1 VKKVADDTSLAR
13 LFGLLKAHNSNLDDL
28 LHVQTESEF
37 IAATEVAIE
46 RAMKK
51 IENGSKEY
59 STLSEPGLSHLL
71 ADFLDLMG
79 WRATA
84 ETNNNGHVD
93 VVDRETPSSGTG
105 DTLGECKMHDGYQHH
120 VDGCAQLLG
129 YCTGRERRAF
139 CMDFI
144 DSAGGLQEDEAAP
157 QGHGQEATSQAEGC
171 GGRSRQ
177 SSGAFRHGARPR
189 QPGRW
194 WRSCTSGARCRSR
207 EGWTWWCRRSCG
219 RSGDSAPRCWPR
231 TLASGGREHREIAHA
246 AAPDS
251 AGLPRPL
258 S

>member
-1 VKKVADDTSLAR
+1 MKKVADDTSLAR

-59 STLSEPGLSHLL
+59 SKLSEPGLSHLL

-93 VVDRETPSSGTG
+93 VVVEDAFERHWRY
-105 DTLGECKMHDGYQHH
+105 LGECKMHDGYQHH
-120 VDGCAQLLG
+120 VNGCEQLLG

-139 CMDFI
+139 CMDFF
-144 DSAGGLQEDEAAP
+144 DSAGAFKKMKQLRRDMDKKRPLKQKAAGSDHAILGAFLT
-157 QGHGQEATSQAEGC
+157 GHDHG
-171 GGRSRQ
+171 
-177 SSGAFRHGARPR
+177 SGAVV
-189 QPGRW
+189 
-194 WRSCTSGARCRSR
+194 
-207 EGWTWWCRRSCG
+207 
-219 RSGDSAPRCWPR
+219 
-231 TLASGGREHREIAHA
+231 EILHLGCAV
-246 AAPDS
+246 PK
-251 AGLPRPL
+251 P
-258 S
+258 

>member
-1 VKKVADDTSLAR
+1 VKNVADDTSLAR
-13 LFGLLKAHNSNLDDL
+13 LFGLLKAHNSNLHDL

-93 VVDRETPSSGTG
+93 VVVEDAFKRHWRY
-105 DTLGECKMHDGYQHH
+105 LGECKMHDGYQHH
-120 VDGCAQLLG
+120 VNGCEQLLG

-144 DSAGGLQEDEAAP
+144 DSADAFKKMKKLRNDMDKKRPLKQKAAGADHP
-157 QGHGQEATSQAEGC
+157 IL
-171 GGRSRQ
+171 
-177 SSGAFRHGARPR
+177 GAFLTGHDHATGAVV
-189 QPGRW
+189 
-194 WRSCTSGARCRSR
+194 
-207 EGWTWWCRRSCG
+207 EILH
-219 RSGDSAPRCWPR
+219 
-231 TLASGGREHREIAHA
+231 LACSV
-246 AAPDS
+246 PK
-251 AGLPRPL
+251 P
-258 S
+258 